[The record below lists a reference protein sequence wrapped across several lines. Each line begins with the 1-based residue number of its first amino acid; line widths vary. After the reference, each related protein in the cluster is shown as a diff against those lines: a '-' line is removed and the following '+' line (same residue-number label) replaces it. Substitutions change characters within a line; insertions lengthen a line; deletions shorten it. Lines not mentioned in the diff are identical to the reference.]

1 MLWRNTDILNKNNQF
16 SKWFYLHFSYT
27 GMLNDTFWLVSTPV
41 WITWIKDTDVLHMMK
56 CKTINPKLW
65 SHPLNPHT
73 ASGLLPR
80 HLKFKVSLWNLNKCI
95 WLHFFG
101 VSNNTGVLL
110 AKFARQ
116 KKKKTFNSQTFT
128 CMFPALHLLF
138 LDLGY
143 LSQLSS
149 GYDFY
154 VFNYGNLLTPSSTVQ
169 SDKDI
174 VLYTQKR

>member
-1 MLWRNTDILNKNNQF
+1 
-16 SKWFYLHFSYT
+16 
-27 GMLNDTFWLVSTPV
+27 
-41 WITWIKDTDVLHMMK
+41 
-56 CKTINPKLW
+56 
-65 SHPLNPHT
+65 
-73 ASGLLPR
+73 
-80 HLKFKVSLWNLNKCI
+80 
-95 WLHFFG
+95 
-101 VSNNTGVLL
+101 
-110 AKFARQ
+110 
-116 KKKKTFNSQTFT
+116 
-128 CMFPALHLLF
+128 MFPALHLLF